1 MDRILVNLTE
11 GRITIPVSENPVV
24 YKRIGSSLDRGI
36 VGAEQPDMRL
46 TSEQAAYVRKNP
58 LVNAMLGNNT
68 MLLH

>member
-11 GRITIPVSENPVV
+11 GRITIPMSEKVGD
-24 YKRIGSSLDRGI
+24 YRRIGSSLDRGI

-46 TSEQAAYVRKNP
+46 TAEQAAYVRKNP
-58 LVNAMLGNNT
+58 VVSAMLANNT